1 MDYNARLSI
10 ALNLIDR
17 KIANLNMNLLANY
30 SSETKQELHK
40 YLNIKKE
47 IYKNN
52 ILVIEQIINNEGK

>member
-1 MDYNARLSI
+1 MDYNASLSI

-30 SSETKQELHK
+30 SSETKQELYK